1 MATRKID
8 LEIALQGEREFNQQ
22 MKSINSGLSVLRSD
36 MQLCSAEFKDN
47 ASSVEALTRQSE
59 IWEKQVDQQKEKV
72 NALTQFVDKQ
82 KEKFGENS
90 AQVDKYSKELNKAQ
104 AELLSMERAQRQ
116 TNQALD
122 SAKNSYGSYKAE
134 VSQSD
139 SALSLLQSR
148 LNLVNEQLKHNAD
161 NEDLAAKKAEILK
174 RAYEESREKVDAL
187 SDELNAMNE
196 VTGGATEE
204 TDKLEKELNDARVAM
219 IKAKAAMDEYNES
232 QQKTEAE
239 NEKYKTQLDRLKEKL
254 GEIKQ
259 KLSEKAAAFKEAAM
273 QVPGLS
279 DALQVLGPVLTTTA
293 KGFAAVTTAAAA
305 FGAGAVAITGVALA
319 TGVKTLTTWA
329 NEAAESAKA
338 AAEAGET
345 LDWTQ
350 QQWLAYSNSLDI
362 FTAKATSA
370 KSAIATILLPALQDF
385 TTVGADILNDFTAEM
400 EQAAGNPEM
409 MGQVIAEYITV
420 AAQEIQNQLPQ
431 LLNLARDL
439 LSGLEQGFEE
449 NGDQLEAA
457 VSEIISMFVDFVVD
471 CAPMIGEAAAEIITF
486 LAEALIDN
494 APEIIEAGVELMINL
509 LQGLIEGLPEILAK
523 IPGMLGEI
531 LMTIL
536 SAVPQFLVAGANL
549 MTALW
554 EGIKSVINQIGSWI
568 SETVSGW
575 ANSISNFMGNGS
587 GSIVSNV
594 QSRYSGFATGLTNV
608 PYDDFPALL
617 HKGEAVLTASQAREW
632 RAGEGTHSGSS
643 ASFTVPIKFEISND
657 IDGMTLSRKLYSYN
671 LTVDNIHGTKLTK
684 TGSTN

>member
-8 LEIALQGEREFNQQ
+8 LEIALQGETEFNNE
-22 MKSINSGLSVLRSD
+22 MKKINSGLKTLRSD
-36 MQLCSAEFKDN
+36 MKLCSAEFKDN
-47 ASSVEALTRQSE
+47 ASSVEALTSKQK
-59 IWEKQVDQQKEKV
+59 ILDQQVDQQKQKV
-72 NALTQFVDKQ
+72 EALTRMLAKQ
-82 KEKFGENS
+82 KDELGEDAAAVDEYARELNS
-90 AQVDKYSKELNKAQ
+90 AKADLIKMTAAANAN
-104 AELLSMERAQRQ
+104 AEA
-116 TNQALD
+116 
-122 SAKNSYGSYKAE
+122 
-134 VSQSD
+134 
-139 SALSLLQSR
+139 
-148 LNLVNEQLKHNAD
+148 
-161 NEDLAAKKAEILK
+161 
-174 RAYEESREKVDAL
+174 
-187 SDELNAMNE
+187 
-196 VTGGATEE
+196 
-204 TDKLEKELNDARVAM
+204 LEKT
-219 IKAKAAMDEYNES
+219 KS
-232 QQKTEAE
+232 S

-362 FTAKATSA
+362 FTAKATNA
-370 KSAIATILLPALQDF
+370 KSALATILLPALQDF

-457 VSEIISMFVDFVVD
+457 VSEVISMFVNFVVD
-471 CAPMIGEAAAEIITF
+471 CAPMIGDAAAEIITF

-575 ANSISNFMGNGS
+575 ANAISNFMGNGS

-608 PYDDFPALL
+608 PYDDFPAML

-632 RAGEGTHSGSS
+632 RAGEGTHAGSS